1 MATRYD
7 SEAPE
12 FMIRTITEKMSH
24 LNGNGDQQLIIAIC
38 HVFKTFYSKNEYL
51 SPHEKCGKY
60 LFYLNAQSPTAVSI
74 KTNKT

>member
-24 LNGNGDQQLIIAIC
+24 LNGNGD
-38 HVFKTFYSKNEYL
+38 
-51 SPHEKCGKY
+51 
-60 LFYLNAQSPTAVSI
+60 
-74 KTNKT
+74 